1 MNFSGEPESFDV
13 VTAFNVLLYLSDRD
27 QVLEKIWSL
36 LKPGGVFIS
45 ATDCLGRNFSRD
57 SVKKF
62 VKSKLHLM
70 PYVAFDAEDPEKR
83 ISGTG
88 NRKSSQ
94 KSAEYFY
101 RGAED

>member
-1 MNFSGEPESFDV
+1 MAIDTSEEMMEKAVQKAAGEGCRNIAFCHTDLMNFSGEPESFDV

-57 SVKKF
+57 S
-62 VKSKLHLM
+62 
-70 PYVAFDAEDPEKR
+70 
-83 ISGTG
+83 
-88 NRKSSQ
+88 
-94 KSAEYFY
+94 
-101 RGAED
+101 